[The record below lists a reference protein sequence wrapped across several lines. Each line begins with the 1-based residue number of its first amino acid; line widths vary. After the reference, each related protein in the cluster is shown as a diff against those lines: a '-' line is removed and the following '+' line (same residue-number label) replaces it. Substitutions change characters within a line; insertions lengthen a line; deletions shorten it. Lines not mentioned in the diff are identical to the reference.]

1 MSDATCPLLHAG
13 HSASVVAWHRGGP
26 VTRERFLS
34 DVTALAERLPSRQ
47 YAINLCE
54 SRYRFAVAFCAVL
67 LRGQVS
73 VLAHNRT
80 LGGVA
85 EVAARHPSHFYLDD
99 GGVRT
104 EQPKDMA
111 APWAEEGV
119 DSGTGSDARIVT
131 PECVPGIPADQAAA
145 IVFTS
150 GSTGSPRSHV
160 KSWGSL
166 AAVASLQHGYL
177 RQRHSGLS
185 GVLATVPP
193 QHTFGLEASV
203 MLPLRGGVPLHDGR
217 PLFPEDVRRALTACG
232 PAPLLVTTPIHL
244 RALTRSEV
252 RYPNCGLVLSA
263 TSPLDRDLAAV
274 AEQRFGCEVHEIYGS
289 TETGAMAN
297 RRTVADKRWRLSPG
311 IRVESN
317 GSGATCMVADFLPEP
332 VPVMDRIRMDDDGS
346 FELFGRLDDA
356 LNIAGKH
363 ASLGDLNRR
372 LLAIPG
378 VRDGA
383 IFLLDTGP
391 GDRPRLGAM
400 VVAPGLDTMTILA
413 ALRRSTDP
421 VFVPRRIVFVD
432 KLSRTDIGKL
442 RRDAL
447 AFDWRKH
454 VDATDSIES

>member
-1 MSDATCPLLHAG
+1 M
-13 HSASVVAWHRGGP
+13 
-26 VTRERFLS
+26 
-34 DVTALAERLPSRQ
+34 ALAERLPSRR

-54 SRYRFAVAFCAVL
+54 NRYRFAVAFCAVS

-73 VLAHNRT
+73 LLPHNRT
-80 LGGVA
+80 PGGVA
-85 EVAARHPSHFYLDD
+85 EVAARYPSHFYLED

-104 EQPKDMA
+104 EQPADMA
-111 APWAEEGV
+111 VPWAEARI
-119 DSGTGSDARIVT
+119 DSGTASDARIVT
-131 PECVPGIPADQAAA
+131 PECVPGIPAGQAAA

-150 GSTGSPRSHV
+150 GSTGSPRSHE

-166 AAVASLQHGYL
+166 AALASRQHDYL

-193 QHTFGLEASV
+193 QHMFGLEASV
-203 MLPLRGGVPLHDGR
+203 VLPLRGGVPLHDGR
-217 PLFPEDVRRALTACG
+217 PLFPDDVRRALAACG
-232 PAPLLVTTPIHL
+232 HAPLLVTTPIHL
-244 RALTRSEV
+244 RALTRSNV
-252 RYPNCGLVLSA
+252 HYPNCGLILSA
-263 TSPLDRDLAAV
+263 TSRLDADLAAL
-274 AEQRFGCEVHEIYGS
+274 AERRFGCEVHEIYGS

-311 IRVESN
+311 IRVESD
-317 GSGATCMVADFLPEP
+317 GSGTARVVADFLPEP
-332 VPVMDRIRMDDDGS
+332 VPVMDRIRMDDDGC

-356 LNIAGKH
+356 LDIAGKH

-400 VVAPGLDTMTILA
+400 VVAPGLDTTTIVA

-421 VFVPRRIVFVD
+421 VFLPRRIVFVD
-432 KLSRTDIGKL
+432 ELSRTELGKL

-447 AFDWRKH
+447 KSGWRRH
-454 VDATDSIES
+454 VIETDSIES